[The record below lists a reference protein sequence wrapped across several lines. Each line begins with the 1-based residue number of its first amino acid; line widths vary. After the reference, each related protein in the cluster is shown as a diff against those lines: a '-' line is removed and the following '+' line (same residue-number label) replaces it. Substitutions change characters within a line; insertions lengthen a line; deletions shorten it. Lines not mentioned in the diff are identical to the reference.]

1 MGNCKGDNNVNKKI
15 EELTVEDY
23 QLFLE
28 HVNGF
33 VTCDLEGKV
42 TYINQQVCDFCG
54 LNREWCI
61 GRHIKEVFPFSKMM
75 DTIKYN
81 QPMTTEFYFYN
92 GRVSASTRHPLM
104 RDGKM
109 VGCLEYDLFEDM
121 ELVESFI
128 EHYINLDDELKYFKE
143 EAQRFRR
150 TKYSIDNIVGYSTK
164 MLDLKEKIRHIA
176 RNNSTVL
183 IHGETGTGKELVA
196 HSIHNLSKRRLRNFI
211 KINSAGL
218 PESLAE
224 SELFG
229 YEDGAF
235 TGAKKG
241 GKKGKFELADG
252 GTLFIDEV
260 NQMPLTLQ
268 PKLLRVLQE
277 KEVERIGGTKSIPV
291 DVRIIAATN
300 QDLKKLIAEEKFR
313 EDLFYRLNVVEIR
326 IPPLRE
332 RRDDIPHLARQFV
345 ETYNGLFGKHI
356 ERIDDR
362 TLKRL
367 MDYDWPGNI
376 RELQNTIERS
386 MNYAEGT
393 VLTDEALDF
402 DVFTEKQSVEML
414 KGYPKPIEEVLMQ
427 TERNLIQR
435 TLEMFGG
442 NKTKAA
448 EFLKIPR
455 TLLYQKMKRLG
466 MK

>member
-1 MGNCKGDNNVNKKI
+1 
-15 EELTVEDY
+15 
-23 QLFLE
+23 
-28 HVNGF
+28 
-33 VTCDLEGKV
+33 
-42 TYINQQVCDFCG
+42 
-54 LNREWCI
+54 
-61 GRHIKEVFPFSKMM
+61 
-75 DTIKYN
+75 
-81 QPMTTEFYFYN
+81 
-92 GRVSASTRHPLM
+92 
-104 RDGKM
+104 
-109 VGCLEYDLFEDM
+109 
-121 ELVESFI
+121 
-128 EHYINLDDELKYFKE
+128 
-143 EAQRFRR
+143 
-150 TKYSIDNIVGYSTK
+150 
-164 MLDLKEKIRHIA
+164 MLDLKEKIRYIA

-229 YEDGAF
+229 YEGGAF
-235 TGAKKG
+235 TGAEKG
-241 GKKGKFELADG
+241 GKKGKFEIADG

-277 KEVERIGGTKSIPV
+277 KEVDRIGSSKSIPV

-300 QDLKKLIAEEKFR
+300 QDLKKLVAEEKFR
-313 EDLFYRLNVVEIR
+313 EDLYYRLNVVEIR

-332 RRDDIPHLARQFV
+332 RPEDIPHLAWQFV

-362 TLKRL
+362 ALKRL
-367 MDYDWPGNI
+367 MDYDWPGNV
-376 RELQNTIERS
+376 RELQNTIEKS

-393 VLTDEALDF
+393 VLTDQTLDF
-402 DVFTEKQSVEML
+402 DIFIEKQSVEML
-414 KGYPKPIEEVLMQ
+414 KGYNKPIEEVLAQ

-435 TLEMFGG
+435 TLETFGG
-442 NKTKAA
+442 NKTKTA